1 MFTLPSNAEDEPS
14 IFDLSLRDLL
24 KIKVTTASKDE
35 ETLDETPAYVEL
47 ITQDDIQRRGY
58 KDLSYIFEDIA
69 GVQMTRGFGDNYF
82 STIWRGQRYT
92 IGSSYL
98 ILVDGIEFNHL
109 YNNETEIMATF
120 PLSNIK
126 YIEVVHGAAS
136 VAYGNDAVVGI
147 INVITNKSSQGFTSV
162 VQIGENNK
170 QVVDFNY
177 LKNIAQ
183 YQLNIA
189 GRYDQGDV
197 DFSNAASYRW
207 TDPALLKNKAIW
219 GGFTEEY
226 ADLESPHYNRAL
238 TAKLSKGSGKNNSEI
253 SLQYYQ
259 LVTGYGLIYTFDHA
273 LPNSGLWSESE
284 YSIHYKQQ
292 FTLAD
297 NLSVNTL
304 VRYRSSNIDNDS
316 LFIEGY
322 LAVDK
327 SNQAQRLVD
336 ASYWQSKNSSRFLSA
351 DLNWQINDGWSLL
364 FGSELEFKALQKAYN
379 IDFSASLPPQLIDQ
393 NYQLPLPPTQDT
405 VANNHKNTTQK
416 NIFLLSRYSL
426 PKLGKLLNHKL
437 HFGVRRDQH
446 SVFGTETTIRAGWV
460 GQFNHS
466 TIKLFYGEAYQEP
479 SARLLYGGWQG
490 SGSDPNL
497 KPRNTNTWEL
507 NANYKWPSLVLS
519 ANIYRL
525 NSANLFNTTDA
536 GAINIGSGITDG
548 GTIRFQ
554 YQPKIALFE
563 RVSLWSAYTWLN
575 SKEQISNGLA
585 QLSWQKNI
593 DSANNTFHFGSYFD
607 FNNSWQ
613 VNIRG
618 RYYDDRSTVQ
628 TNELKKI
635 KAFITLDANIS
646 YRFSTYKNSK
656 ISLAITNLFDQ
667 QYFHP
672 GLRSASANNSN
683 VGEVNNN
690 GVWLGSQSFYN
701 SKIPQP
707 GREISLSWYYQW

>member
-238 TAKLSKGSGKNNSEI
+238 TAKLK
-253 SLQYYQ
+253 
-259 LVTGYGLIYTFDHA
+259 
-273 LPNSGLWSESE
+273 
-284 YSIHYKQQ
+284 
-292 FTLAD
+292 
-297 NLSVNTL
+297 
-304 VRYRSSNIDNDS
+304 
-316 LFIEGY
+316 
-322 LAVDK
+322 
-327 SNQAQRLVD
+327 
-336 ASYWQSKNSSRFLSA
+336 
-351 DLNWQINDGWSLL
+351 
-364 FGSELEFKALQKAYN
+364 
-379 IDFSASLPPQLIDQ
+379 
-393 NYQLPLPPTQDT
+393 
-405 VANNHKNTTQK
+405 
-416 NIFLLSRYSL
+416 
-426 PKLGKLLNHKL
+426 
-437 HFGVRRDQH
+437 
-446 SVFGTETTIRAGWV
+446 
-460 GQFNHS
+460 
-466 TIKLFYGEAYQEP
+466 
-479 SARLLYGGWQG
+479 
-490 SGSDPNL
+490 
-497 KPRNTNTWEL
+497 
-507 NANYKWPSLVLS
+507 
-519 ANIYRL
+519 
-525 NSANLFNTTDA
+525 
-536 GAINIGSGITDG
+536 
-548 GTIRFQ
+548 
-554 YQPKIALFE
+554 
-563 RVSLWSAYTWLN
+563 
-575 SKEQISNGLA
+575 
-585 QLSWQKNI
+585 
-593 DSANNTFHFGSYFD
+593 
-607 FNNSWQ
+607 
-613 VNIRG
+613 
-618 RYYDDRSTVQ
+618 
-628 TNELKKI
+628 
-635 KAFITLDANIS
+635 
-646 YRFSTYKNSK
+646 
-656 ISLAITNLFDQ
+656 
-667 QYFHP
+667 
-672 GLRSASANNSN
+672 
-683 VGEVNNN
+683 
-690 GVWLGSQSFYN
+690 
-701 SKIPQP
+701 
-707 GREISLSWYYQW
+707 